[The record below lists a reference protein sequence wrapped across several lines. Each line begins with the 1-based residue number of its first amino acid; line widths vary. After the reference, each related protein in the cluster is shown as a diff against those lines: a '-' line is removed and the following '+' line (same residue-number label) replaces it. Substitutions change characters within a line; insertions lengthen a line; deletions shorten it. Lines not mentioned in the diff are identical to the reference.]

1 MQPAQCMMR
10 LSWIRLLFDIHYWR
24 AAPLAG
30 FFLRLIISSPQ
41 NPVSTSELINL
52 AKPISLDGTQCSQS
66 RRGRGG
72 RGGTQRV
79 CVIRI
84 LFMKSKYR
92 KSYIGFVVACVLI
105 MVGVIVNAGYRF
117 WMIFTTDWREVFQQ
131 MRPVDYL
138 ITLMA
143 LTMFF
148 AINRLFRSKP

>member
-1 MQPAQCMMR
+1 
-10 LSWIRLLFDIHYWR
+10 
-24 AAPLAG
+24 
-30 FFLRLIISSPQ
+30 
-41 NPVSTSELINL
+41 
-52 AKPISLDGTQCSQS
+52 
-66 RRGRGG
+66 
-72 RGGTQRV
+72 
-79 CVIRI
+79 
-84 LFMKSKYR
+84 MKSKYR

-117 WMIFTTDWREVFQQ
+117 WKIFTTDWREVFQQ

>member
-41 NPVSTSELINL
+41 
-52 AKPISLDGTQCSQS
+52 S
-66 RRGRGG
+66 RRG